1 MAKGPTRAETRGRQ
15 FGKGKGV
22 KKHPPK
28 KPGMS
33 GDKRSGKPSPL
44 QRKK

>member
-1 MAKGPTRAETRGRQ
+1 MARAPTKAETKRRA
-15 FGKGKGV
+15 FNKGGEA

-28 KPGMS
+28 KAGMS

>member
-1 MAKGPTRAETRGRQ
+1 MARAPTRAETRRRA
-15 FGKGKGV
+15 FNKGSEA

-28 KPGMS
+28 KAGVS
-33 GDKRSGKPSPL
+33 GDKRSGKASPL